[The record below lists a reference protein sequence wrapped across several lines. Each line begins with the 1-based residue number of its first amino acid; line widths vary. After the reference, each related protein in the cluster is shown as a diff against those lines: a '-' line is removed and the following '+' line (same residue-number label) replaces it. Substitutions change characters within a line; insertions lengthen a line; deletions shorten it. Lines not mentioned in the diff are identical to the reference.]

1 MSNSHECKCSRRP
14 KGGAAAKLIA
24 DSEERGIDT
33 AREALRLS
41 RAGVPR
47 HDAAKQMGVALSTYH
62 AALVRGREEARA
74 ELVVEAVDA
83 HLELVAGHRQ
93 QIARLEAD
101 AETARADGFIRSA
114 TAAES
119 AARATREALAKLWG
133 VNSPDPQHPVVC
145 RDWRM
150 VR

>member
-1 MSNSHECKCSRRP
+1 MSNNHECKCSRRP

-24 DSEERGIDT
+24 DSEERGVDT
-33 AREALRLS
+33 ARRALELH
-41 RAGVPR
+41 RAGV
-47 HDAAKQMGVALSTYH
+47 HHIDAAAKLGCSVSAYYRALE
-62 AALVRGREEARA
+62 RGREEARA

-101 AETARADGFIRSA
+101 AELARADGFIRSA